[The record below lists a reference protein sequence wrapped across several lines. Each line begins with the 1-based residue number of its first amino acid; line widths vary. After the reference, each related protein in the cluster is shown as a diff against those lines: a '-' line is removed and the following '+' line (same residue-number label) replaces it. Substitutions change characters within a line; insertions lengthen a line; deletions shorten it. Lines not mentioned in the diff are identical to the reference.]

1 MSTEYKTDENVYFE
15 KKDILKLW
23 VCFDLF
29 LIWKQT
35 LHFKSINFTIHIKEF
50 PLEWTFPLDAICKN
64 EFGWFEG
71 YRPLDHEEKYLLTT
85 FKGKLPL
92 TIL

>member
-1 MSTEYKTDENVYFE
+1 MC
-15 KKDILKLW
+15 ILKKKRHLETLS
-23 VCFDLF
+23 LF
-29 LIWKQT
+29 WSFSHLKTNLTFYKHQ
-35 LHFKSINFTIHIKEF
+35 LHYIKEF
-50 PLEWTFPLDAICKN
+50 PLEWTFPLDAKCKN